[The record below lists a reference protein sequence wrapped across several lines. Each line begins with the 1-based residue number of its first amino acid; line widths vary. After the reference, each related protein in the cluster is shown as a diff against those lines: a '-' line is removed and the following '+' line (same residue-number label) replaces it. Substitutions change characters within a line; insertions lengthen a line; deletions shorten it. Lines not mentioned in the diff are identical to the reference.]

1 MKKLIILLFTVFS
14 IKNALGQEKR
24 LTLDEFLSAVKLYH
38 PVALQAGLSIDKA
51 FYIRREAIG
60 GFDPK
65 LEVAQEQKIF
75 NGTTYY
81 DYLVPQ
87 VKLPLWYG
95 MDLKGSYTTYTGDFV
110 NPENKVPTE
119 GLGFLG
125 LSVPLGKGLI
135 IDERRAALKQ
145 AKIFQVMAVNEQ
157 QQIINQLFVDATD
170 VYVKWLNNWL
180 NTKIYRQAVNLAEQ
194 RLDGVKL
201 LFKNGDRPAIDTL
214 EALIL
219 LQSRQQKLTEYETKL
234 LNSKND
240 LAGYLWLENLIP
252 ADPTRIDA
260 IPDEGILSLTL
271 PDSILNEKSTVIAS
285 SNPELKNY
293 GLKIEQLEIER
304 RLKLDEIKPSL
315 NFNLGLL
322 NSGRNIVG
330 NMNANWLQNNQKF
343 GFTFSMPMTFTK
355 QRASYSLSK
364 LKLKEAKYAFMEKN
378 NLLAIKW
385 NNYRNDLVNLDSQL
399 KLYKGIREN
408 SDGLL
413 KGEEVK
419 FRAGESSIFL
429 INAREQKLLEVMEIF
444 NEVSAKRINVI
455 QNLKWIGNFI
465 NID

>member
-1 MKKLIILLFTVFS
+1 MKQLIILLFAIFYL
-14 IKNALGQEKR
+14 KPLMAQEKK
-24 LTLDEFLSAVKLYH
+24 LTLDQYLSLIRQYH
-38 PVALQAGLSIDKA
+38 PVALQAGLSIEKA

-110 NPENKVPTE
+110 NPENKVPVE
-119 GLGFLG
+119 GLGFVG
-125 LSVPLGKGLI
+125 LSVPLGRGLL
-135 IDERRAALKQ
+135 IDERRAAIKQ

-157 QQIINQLFVDATD
+157 QQIINQLFVDATSA
-170 VYVKWLNNWL
+170 YVKWLNNWL
-180 NTKIYRQAVNLAEQ
+180 NFKIYRQAVQLAEQ
-194 RLDGVKL
+194 RVDGVKL
-201 LFKNGDRPAIDTL
+201 LFKKGDRPAIDTL
-214 EALIL
+214 EAIML

-252 ADPTRIDA
+252 ADPVLFDA
-260 IPDEGILSLTL
+260 TPDEGLLSLAL
-271 PDSILNEKSTVIAS
+271 PDSLLKEKSAIIAS
-285 SNPELKNY
+285 SNPEVRNY
-293 GLKIEQLEIER
+293 GLKIEQLEVER
-304 RLKLDEIKPSL
+304 KLKLDEIKPSL
-315 NFNLGLL
+315 NLNLGLL
-322 NSGRNIVG
+322 NTGRNILG

-364 LKLKEAKYAFMEKN
+364 LKLKEAKYEFLDKS

-385 NNYRNDLVNLDSQL
+385 ENYRNDLVNLDRQL
-399 KLYKGIREN
+399 KLYKDMKDN

-413 KGEEVK
+413 KGEEIK
-419 FRAGESSIFL
+419 FKAGESSLFL
-429 INAREQKLLEVMEIF
+429 INAREQKLLEVKEIV

-455 QNLKWIGNFI
+455 QNLKWIGNVI
-465 NID
+465 NLE

>member
-1 MKKLIILLFTVFS
+1 MKKLIILLFAIFS
-14 IKNALGQEKR
+14 LKNVVGQEKK
-24 LTLDEFLSAVKLYH
+24 LSLDEFLSAVKLYH
-38 PVALQAGLSIDKA
+38 PVALQAGLTIDKA

-95 MDLKGSYTTYTGDFV
+95 IDLKGSYSTYTGDFV
-110 NPENKVPTE
+110 NPENKVPAE
-119 GLGFLG
+119 GLGFVG
-125 LSVPLGKGLI
+125 LSVPLGRGLV
-135 IDERRAALKQ
+135 IDERRAAIKQ
-145 AKIFQVMAVNEQ
+145 SKILQGMAVNEK
-157 QQIINQLFVDATD
+157 QQIINQLFLDATNA
-170 VYVKWLNNWL
+170 YVQWLNNWL
-180 NTKIYRQAVNLAEQ
+180 NTKIYRQAVNLAEE

-201 LFKNGDRPAIDTL
+201 LFKKGDRPAIDTL

-219 LQSRQQKLTEYETKL
+219 FQSRQQKLTEFENKL

-252 ADPTRIDA
+252 ADPTRIEA
-260 IPDEGILSLTL
+260 IPDEGLLSLTIT
-271 PDSILNEKSTVIAS
+271 DSLLNEKSASIAS

-293 GLKIEQLEIER
+293 GLKIEQLEVER
-304 RLKLDEIKPSL
+304 RLRLDEIKPSL

-322 NSGRNIVG
+322 NSGRNILG
-330 NMNANWLQNNQKF
+330 NMNTYWMQNNQKF

-364 LKLKEAKYAFMEKN
+364 LKVRDAKYAFSEKN

-385 NNYRNDLVNLDSQL
+385 ANYRNDLVNLDNQL
-399 KLYKGIREN
+399 KLYEGIKEN
-408 SDGLL
+408 SEGLL
-413 KGEEVK
+413 KGEEIK
-419 FRAGESSIFL
+419 FKAGESSIFL
-429 INAREQKLLEVMEIF
+429 INAREQKILEVKEIF

-465 NID
+465 NVE